1 MSAARHKVERVD
13 RNALS
18 NQRVGVNAFHLLIAL
33 LLSALSPQ
41 LSAAPASAH
50 PCLMLTP
57 GDVQNIRANLGKAP
71 FFDAEYAAAKTRVEQ
86 ALAAPIVVPV
96 PADAAGFT
104 HERHKA
110 NYTEMHL
117 AGFLYQVT
125 GEARYATFVK
135 AMLEKYAALYPTL
148 GKHPAGTS
156 SSPGRL
162 FWQSLNETVWL
173 VHTSQAYDCI
183 YDTLTADERARFE
196 QNIFQPMAHFLAD
209 ERAHEFDRI
218 HNHGTWAATAVGM
231 AGYVMGDQILVKKA
245 LYGSKMDGQTGGYL
259 KQLDLLFA
267 PDGYYVEGPYYARY
281 VLMPFYVFA
290 QVIEHNQPELKVFER
305 RDGVLGKALNSLLQ
319 LTNGATGEFIPFND
333 ALKEKNHQSPEVLM
347 AVDIAYTRYG
357 RNPQLLDIARR
368 QGGVAL
374 TAAGLEVAHA
384 LAANPNPPAFVYQS
398 VEYGDGPDGQTG
410 GIGLLRAPSG
420 TSQSLAL
427 LKYSTF
433 GMEHGHYDKLGLIYY
448 DQGREILQ
456 DYGSAR
462 FLNVEQKTGG
472 RYLPENKSY
481 AKQTVAHN
489 ALVVD
494 QTTQYDGSYE
504 KGEEQHAD
512 RHFFDASNPDFQV
525 TSGRDTTAVPGVT
538 MQRTVALVRDPK
550 LAFPVVVDVLRAT
563 SATEHDYDLPY
574 WYQGQFLKTNV
585 AVKMATTE
593 RHALGKVHGYQ
604 HLWLE
609 GEGTADGPVQFT
621 WLNGSRY
628 YTITSAADAATKL
641 VMARIGANDP
651 NLNLRADPGFMLRT
665 RATNQV
671 FASVLEPHGIWD
683 GTKEYT
689 SGGFPNIQSVQV
701 VAATDEGT
709 VVKVAGKDGLAWTI
723 LISNRPDNATAE
735 HRIEAGGEVYAWK
748 GNVEMRR

>member
-1 MSAARHKVERVD
+1 MSTKPARSREQGARSQSWFSF
-13 RNALS
+13 R
-18 NQRVGVNAFHLLIAL
+18 RIGHLLVML
-33 LLSALSPQ
+33 LAPSSALP
-41 LSAAPASAH
+41 AAAVH
-50 PCLMLTP
+50 PRLMLTP
-57 GDVQNIRANLGKAP
+57 ADVQNIRANLGKAP
-71 FFDAEYAAAKTRVEQ
+71 LFDAELASAKARVEQ

-110 NYTEMHL
+110 NYTEMYL

-135 AMLEKYAALYPTL
+135 AMLAKYAELYPTL

-183 YDTLTADERARFE
+183 YDTLTAEERARFE
-196 QNIFQPMAHFLAD
+196 KNIFQPMAHFLAD

-231 AGYVMGDQILVKKA
+231 AGYAMGDEELVKKA
-245 LYGSKMDGQTGGYL
+245 LYGSKMDGQTGGFL
-259 KQLDLLFA
+259 KQLDNLFA

-290 QVIEHNQPELKVFER
+290 EVIENNQPDLKIFER
-305 RDGVLGKALNSLLQ
+305 RHGVLGKALYSLLQ
-319 LTNGATGEFIPFND
+319 LTNGATGQFLPFND
-333 ALKEKNHQSPEVLM
+333 ALKEKNHQSPEVLL

-357 RNPQLLDIARR
+357 RDPQLLDIAKR

-374 TAAGLEVAHA
+374 TSAGLAVARA
-384 LAANPNPPAFVYQS
+384 LAEKPAPPAFAYAS
-398 VEYGDGPDGQTG
+398 VEYHDGPDGATG

-420 TSQSLAL
+420 TSHSLAL
-427 LKYSTF
+427 LKYSSF
-433 GMEHGHYDKLGLIYY
+433 GMEHGHYDKLSLLYY

-462 FLNVEQKTGG
+462 FLNVEQKVGG

-494 QTTQYDGSYE
+494 QTTQYGGSYE
-504 KGEEQHAD
+504 QAEAQHSD
-512 RHFFDASNPDFQV
+512 RHFFAADDPDFQV

-550 LAFPVVVDVLRAT
+550 LAFPVVVDVVRAT

-574 WYQGQFLKTNV
+574 WYEGQFLKTNV

-593 RHALGKVHGYQ
+593 RKPLGKAHGYQ
-604 HLWLE
+604 HLWVE
-609 GEGTADGPVQFT
+609 GEGTATGPVQFT
-621 WLNGSRY
+621 WMNGSRY
-628 YTITSAADAATKL
+628 YTITSAADAATRL
-641 VMARIGANDP
+641 VMTRIGANDP
-651 NLNLRADPGFMLRT
+651 NLNLRADPGFLLRT

-671 FASVLEPHGIWD
+671 FASVIEPHGFWD

-689 SGGFPNIQSVQV
+689 AGGFPNITSVQV
-701 VAATDEGT
+701 AVATPEGT

-723 LISNRPDNATAE
+723 LISNRPDNTTAE
-735 HRIEAGGEVYAWK
+735 HRIEAGGEVFTWK
-748 GNVEMRR
+748 GNATLIRK

>member
-1 MSAARHKVERVD
+1 
-13 RNALS
+13 
-18 NQRVGVNAFHLLIAL
+18 
-33 LLSALSPQ
+33 
-41 LSAAPASAH
+41 
-50 PCLMLTP
+50 MLTP
-57 GDVQNIRANLGKAP
+57 ADVQNIRANLGKAP
-71 FFDAEYAAAKTRVEQ
+71 FFDTEYAQAKAKVEA
-86 ALAAPIVVPV
+86 ALAGPIVVPV

-110 NYTEMHL
+110 NYTEMYL

-135 AMLEKYAALYPTL
+135 AMLGKYADLYPTL

-183 YDTLTADERARFE
+183 YDTLTAAERARFE
-196 QNIFQPMAHFLAD
+196 KNIFQPMAHFLAD

-231 AGYVMGDQILVKKA
+231 AGYVMGDQELVKKA

-259 KQLDLLFA
+259 KQLDNLFA

-305 RDGVLGKALNSLLQ
+305 RNGVLGKALSSLLQ
-319 LTNGATGEFIPFND
+319 LTNGETGEFIPFND
-333 ALKEKNHQSPEVLM
+333 ALKEKNHQSPEVLL

-357 RNPQLLDIARR
+357 RDPQLLDIARR

-374 TAAGLEVAHA
+374 TSAGLEVAHA
-384 LAANPNPPAFVYQS
+384 LVANPNPTPFVYQS
-398 VEYGDGPDGQTG
+398 VEYRDGADGQTG
-410 GIGLLRAPSG
+410 GIGVLRGASG
-420 TSQSLAL
+420 ASQSLAL

-433 GMEHGHYDKLGLIYY
+433 GMEHGHYDKLSLIYY

-472 RYLPENKSY
+472 RYLTENKTY

-494 QTTQYDGSYE
+494 QTTQYGGSYDQA
-504 KGEEQHAD
+504 EEQHSD

-525 TSGRDTTAVPGVT
+525 TSGRDTTAVPGVAL
-538 MQRTVALVRDPK
+538 QRTVALVRDAK
-550 LAFPVVVDVLRAT
+550 LAFPVVVDVVRAT
-563 SATEHDYDLPY
+563 SAKEHDYDLPY
-574 WYQGQFLKTNV
+574 WYEGQFLQTNV
-585 AVKMATTE
+585 PVKMATTE
-593 RHALGKVHGYQ
+593 RHPLGQAHGYQ
-604 HLWLE
+604 HLWVE
-609 GEGTADGPVQFT
+609 GEGTAAGPVQFT
-621 WLNGSRY
+621 WMNGSRY
-628 YTITSAADAATKL
+628 YTITSAADAGTRL
-641 VMARIGANDP
+641 VLTRIGANDP
-651 NLNLRADPGFMLRT
+651 NLNLRADPGFLLRT
-665 RATNQV
+665 RAANQV

-689 SGGFPNIQSVQV
+689 SGGFPSIQSVQV
-701 VAATDEGT
+701 VAANDEGT

-723 LISNRPDNATAE
+723 LISNRADSATAE
-735 HRIEAGGEVYAWK
+735 HRIEAGGEVFTWK
-748 GNVEMRR
+748 GNAALRR